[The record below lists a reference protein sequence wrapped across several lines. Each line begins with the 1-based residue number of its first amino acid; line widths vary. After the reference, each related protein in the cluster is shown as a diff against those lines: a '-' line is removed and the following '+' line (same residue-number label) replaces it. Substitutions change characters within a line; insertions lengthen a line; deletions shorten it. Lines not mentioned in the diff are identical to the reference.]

1 VEPRASPGALASVKE
16 KDMGIG
22 PEAPASLDL
31 DGLLVG
37 LPPAGA
43 WTCLVEIDDVAFG
56 LRCDGAA
63 TTVVPVTGINDS
75 WDFEFAVGAA
85 DWSAFC
91 SVPRPRGY
99 TTAQAMVAT
108 SGARPVR
115 GDRAVWARAAVVVD
129 RVLDALRDAS
139 TTTPAAARN
148 PEPPQSPLGLSPIVG
163 RYLTVEVDGTRQ
175 RLYHESA
182 GTGPALLCLHTA
194 GADSRQFRYLL
205 EDPELTARWTVIAF
219 DMPWHGRSEPPTGWQ
234 EETYR
239 LTTDTYAATVLAV
252 VDALELERPVL
263 AGCSMGGAIALYLAS
278 THGDRFT
285 GVCALEGGL
294 GNPSR
299 FVEWTNRGDVDHSR
313 FLTSWVGGL
322 IAPASPA
329 GPAAQTLWGYAQ
341 SGPGVYQGD
350 TYFYSQDLPR
360 HTEALQ
366 PAGCPLYVFS
376 GEYDYSATTEMS
388 REAATR
394 LGGHL
399 VEMPGKGHFPM
410 SEDPVSFAE
419 HLYPVLDLLHDKY
432 ER

>member
-1 VEPRASPGALASVKE
+1 VPASVKE
-16 KDMGIG
+16 KDMGIS

-43 WTCLVEIDDVAFG
+43 WTCLVEIGDVAFG
-56 LRCDGAA
+56 LGGDGPA

-148 PEPPQSPLGLSPIVG
+148 PEPPASPLGLSPIVG
-163 RYLTVEVDGTRQ
+163 RYLTVEVDGARQ
-175 RLYHESA
+175 RLYYESA
-182 GTGPALLCLHTA
+182 GTGPALVCLHTA

-205 EDPELTARWTVIAF
+205 EDPELTARWTVVAF

-234 EETYR
+234 EERRVFHVGTEPGLDQAMKLGSSPTSSAPSSSTPGSGR
-239 LTTDTYAATVLAV
+239 TRPASVAGRSPGRSRTDCAPSAWT
-252 VDALELERPVL
+252 RP
-263 AGCSMGGAIALYLAS
+263 
-278 THGDRFT
+278 
-285 GVCALEGGL
+285 
-294 GNPSR
+294 
-299 FVEWTNRGDVDHSR
+299 EWT
-313 FLTSWVGGL
+313 T
-322 IAPASPA
+322 
-329 GPAAQTLWGYAQ
+329 
-341 SGPGVYQGD
+341 
-350 TYFYSQDLPR
+350 
-360 HTEALQ
+360 
-366 PAGCPLYVFS
+366 
-376 GEYDYSATTEMS
+376 
-388 REAATR
+388 
-394 LGGHL
+394 
-399 VEMPGKGHFPM
+399 
-410 SEDPVSFAE
+410 
-419 HLYPVLDLLHDKY
+419 
-432 ER
+432 